1 MRRIRIKRPRK
12 GPLPFRYVFLL
23 TFVFF
28 MLSTAAG
35 IWMINRG
42 IEPTL
47 MSYAETQTKR
57 IASLVISKAINKKVA
72 EELDANELIKIETD
86 DKGEIATID
95 INTAIVNRV
104 LAQTTHLVQANLKE
118 AEKGNLAMLE
128 IPTDIEI
135 ETDEKLRQQ
144 GIVYQIP
151 LGQATNNALL
161 GNLGPLI
168 PVKFNAIGDVRS
180 DAKEVIEPFGINNA
194 LIKVFIEVEVN
205 VQVIIPFATRVATVK
220 TNIPVAMRV
229 IQGKVPDF
237 YNSGGDSSPSIEIP
251 AN

>member
-35 IWMINRG
+35 IWTINRG

-47 MSYAETQTKR
+47 MSYAESQTR
-57 IASLVISKAINKKVA
+57 QIASLVISKAINKKVA
-72 EELDANELIKIETD
+72 EELDAKEVIRIEKD
-86 DKGEIATID
+86 NKGEIATVD

-104 LAQTTHLVQANLKE
+104 LSQTTYLVEANLRE
-118 AEKGNLAMLE
+118 AEKGNLAMLG
-128 IPTDIEI
+128 IPADIEI
-135 ETDEKLRQQ
+135 ETDKKLREQ
-144 GIVYQIP
+144 GFVYQIP

-168 PVKFNAIGDVRS
+168 PVKFNAIGDVHS
-180 DAKEVIEPFGINNA
+180 NAKETIEPFGINNV
-194 LIKVFIEVEVN
+194 LVKVFIEVEVN
-205 VQVIIPFATRVATVK
+205 VQVIIPFATKIATVK
-220 TNIPVAMRV
+220 TDIPVAMQV
-229 IQGKVPDF
+229 IQGKVPEF
-237 YNSGGDSSPSIEIP
+237 YNSGGDSSPSIEVP
-251 AN
+251 SN